1 MLEVNSLSAPDPG
14 AAPPPPRADRPARSG
29 RRATFNLERVSES
42 SKVPGLRY
50 AAEWIDPDQE
60 RDLLARIDGA
70 PWSTQLRRRVQH
82 YGMRYDYTS
91 RAVAA
96 QERTPLP
103 DWAAVLG
110 ARLGFEPDQVI
121 VNEYLPGQ
129 GISAHTDCVP
139 CFGPEVAAV
148 SLGSACTMEFSHGAA
163 RVEVPLAARSL
174 CVMTGP
180 ARYEWRHAIAA
191 RKSDPAPDGARVP
204 RARRVSVTF
213 RTVLT
218 GAQ

>member
-1 MLEVNSLSAPDPG
+1 LRASRSLA
-14 AAPPPPRADRPARSG
+14 
-29 RRATFNLERVSES
+29 RVSES
-42 SKVPGLRY
+42 STVPGLRY
-50 AAEWIDPDQE
+50 TAEWITADE
-60 RDLLARIDGA
+60 ELALLAAVDAA
-70 PWSTQLRRRVQH
+70 PWSTELRRRVQH

-96 QERTPLP
+96 RERTPLP
-103 DWAAVLG
+103 DWAVALG
-110 ARLGFEPDQVI
+110 ARLTFEPDQVI

-148 SLGSACTMEFSHGAA
+148 SLGSACTMEFAHDGL
-163 RVEVPLAARSL
+163 RVDVPLAARSL
-174 CVMTGP
+174 CLMTGP

-191 RKSDPAPDGARVP
+191 RKSDPSPGGGRTP
-204 RARRVSVTF
+204 RGRRVSVTF

-218 GAQ
+218 EPAR